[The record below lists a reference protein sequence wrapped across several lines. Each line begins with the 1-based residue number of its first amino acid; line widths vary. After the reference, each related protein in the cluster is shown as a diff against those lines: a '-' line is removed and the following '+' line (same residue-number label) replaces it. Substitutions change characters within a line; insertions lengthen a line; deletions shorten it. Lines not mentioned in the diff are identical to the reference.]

1 MIKKLYLIGKGGYGN
16 HLSNMLKKDKVINRI
31 IFVDDKIQL
40 NIVKFSKL
48 VKKNNFSISIG
59 SPKIREHIF
68 SKVLKS
74 NFEYVNLIFSYKQ
87 IYSKKLKNGNI
98 IEPDVGIGTN
108 SKIGIGNLI
117 FSGSIIGHDVEIGN
131 FCNLGCNVVI
141 SGNVKIGNK
150 VQIGANSFISNHVKI
165 CSDTTISPGSVIL
178 KDIVIKGIYKD
189 NIKIK

>member
-16 HLSNMLKKDKVINRI
+16 HLSNMLKKHKVINRI

-40 NIVKFSKL
+40 NIVKFSKF

-98 IEPDVGIGTN
+98 IEPNVGIGTN
-108 SKIGIGNLI
+108 SKIGIGNFI
-117 FSGSIIGHDVEIGN
+117 FNGSLIGHDVEMGN

-165 CSDTTISPGSVIL
+165 CSDTIISPGSVVL
-178 KDIVIKGIYKD
+178 KDIEIKGIYKD